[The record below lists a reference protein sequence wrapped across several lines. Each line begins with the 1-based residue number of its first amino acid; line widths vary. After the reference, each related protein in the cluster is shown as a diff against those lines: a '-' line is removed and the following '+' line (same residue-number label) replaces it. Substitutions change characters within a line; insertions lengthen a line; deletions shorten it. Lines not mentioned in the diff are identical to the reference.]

1 MVFDTSQL
9 EPGYY
14 GISEDKTLYKLS
26 LKADFPLW
34 SRSYNLMT
42 GEVHYPTNRDRLRHM
57 TDEELAEFI
66 AGAAYDFGRRL
77 GRCDVC
83 DTVTLQHCE
92 ECWLDW
98 LTQEV
103 QENE

>member
-1 MVFDTSQL
+1 MMVFDTNEL
-9 EPGYY
+9 EKGLY
-14 GISEDKTLYKLS
+14 GISGDKTLYKLS

-57 TDEELAEFI
+57 TNEELAEWLAEHQKI
-66 AGAAYDFGRRL
+66 GDAETHRDGYRQL
-77 GRCDVC
+77 
-83 DTVTLQHCE
+83 
-92 ECWLDW
+92 WLDW